1 MTRGEIYW
9 CDLNRGAI
17 GSEQRGKR
25 PVLVLQNDLAN
36 QFAPTVTVAP
46 ITSRTHKNCLCPEH
60 IYICSFDLTYPSIV
74 LLEQMRTVDKQR
86 ISERI
91 GKLSALNMQRVEA
104 GLRYF
109 LSLSQ
114 KEKAGDEWL

>member
-1 MTRGEIYW
+1 MIRGEIYW

-46 ITSRTHKNCLCPEH
+46 ITSRTHKNCLRPEH

-91 GKLSALNMQRVEA
+91 GKLSDLNMQRVDA

>member
-25 PVLVLQNDLAN
+25 PVLVQ
-36 QFAPTVTVAP
+36 
-46 ITSRTHKNCLCPEH
+46 RPEH
-60 IYICSFDLTYPSIV
+60 IYIRCFNLAYPSIV

-91 GKLSALNMQRVEA
+91 GKLSDLTMQRVDA

-114 KEKAGDEWL
+114 GEKAGDEWL

>member
-9 CDLNRGAI
+9 CDLIRGAI

-25 PVLVLQNDLAN
+25 PVLVL

-46 ITSRTHKNCLCPEH
+46 ITSRTHKNCLRPEH

-91 GKLSALNMQRVEA
+91 GKLSDLNMQRVDA

>member
-17 GSEQRGKR
+17 GSEQHGKR

-36 QFAPTVTVAP
+36 QLAPTVTVAP
-46 ITSRTHKNCLCPEH
+46 ITSRTHKNCQRPEH
-60 IYICSFDLTYPSIV
+60 IY
-74 LLEQMRTVDKQR
+74 

-91 GKLSALNMQRVEA
+91 GKLSDLTMQRVDA

>member
-36 QFAPTVTVAP
+36 QLAPTVTVAP
-46 ITSRTHKNCLCPEH
+46 LTSRPNKSCQRPEH
-60 IYICSFDLTYPSIV
+60 IYIRCFNLAYPSIV

-91 GKLSALNMQRVEA
+91 GKLSDLTMQRVDA

-114 KEKAGDEWL
+114 GEKAGDEWL

>member
-1 MTRGEIYW
+1 MRLKPR
-9 CDLNRGAI
+9 CNR
-17 GSEQRGKR
+17 QRTAR
-25 PVLVLQNDLAN
+25 QTPVLVLQNDLAN

-46 ITSRTHKNCLCPEH
+46 ITSRTHKNCLRPEH

-91 GKLSALNMQRVEA
+91 GKLSDLTMQRVDA

>member
-36 QFAPTVTVAP
+36 QLAPTVTVAP
-46 ITSRTHKNCLCPEH
+46 ITSRAHKNCQRPEH
-60 IYICSFDLTYPSIV
+60 IYIRCFDLAYPSIV

-91 GKLSALNMQRVEA
+91 GKLSDLNMQRVDA

-114 KEKAGDEWL
+114 GEKAGDEWL